1 MYCSDDELLIQGFN
15 LAVRIRIGCE
25 PALNWRDLEEALS
38 EHDSGCLT
46 GWIWVGSHSG
56 SQIPQGGLHFFRT
69 KSGFG
74 PCPTFNT
81 GFVYG
86 MKRYSPRSF
95 GEQVAHANVPLV
107 VLQSGQLP
115 ADDK

>member
-46 GWIWVGSHSG
+46 GWIWVGSYSG
-56 SQIPQGGLHFFRT
+56 SQIPRGGLHFFELSRV
-69 KSGFG
+69 SD
-74 PCPTFNT
+74 
-81 GFVYG
+81 
-86 MKRYSPRSF
+86 R
-95 GEQVAHANVPLV
+95 VPPLIR
-107 VLQSGQLP
+107 VLFTE
-115 ADDK
+115 